1 MNLYDNQKI
10 LNLAIETYGEAPQ
23 KLMLIEEMA
32 ELTKEIC
39 KNFRGKNNKV
49 EITEEI
55 ADVLI
60 MIEQIKILLGIT
72 DKDVMQTMNYKIER
86 LGERLNKKF
95 N

>member
-39 KNFRGKNNKV
+39 KNFRGKNNKT

-60 MIEQIKILLGIT
+60 MIEQIKIILGIT

-86 LGERLNKKF
+86 LEERLNKKF